1 MDVYPGRIVKSTAG
15 REKDKYFVVLDVIDD
30 LYCLIAD
37 GRTRKV
43 DMPKKKKIKHLV
55 LLDACSEGIKEKI
68 ETAQTVTNSMVRKEL
83 TSFNEDA
90 EM

>member
-1 MDVYPGRIVKSTAG
+1 MDVYPGLIVKSTAG
-15 REKDKYFVVLDVIDD
+15 RDKDKFFVVLGIIDD
-30 LYCLIAD
+30 IYCLIAD

-55 LLDACSEGIKEKI
+55 FLDACSEGIKDKI

-83 TSFNEDA
+83 KSFEDF

>member
-1 MDVYPGRIVKSTAG
+1 MDVYPGLIVKSTAG
-15 REKDKYFVVLDVIDD
+15 RDKDKFFVILGVVDGI
-30 LYCLIAD
+30 YCLISD

-43 DMPKKKKIKHLV
+43 DMPKKKKIKHLIAT
-55 LLDACSEGIKEKI
+55 DICSEGIKEKI

-83 TSFNEDA
+83 MAFDNG

>member
-1 MDVYPGRIVKSTAG
+1 LDVYPGRIVKSTAG
-15 REKDKYFVVLDVIDD
+15 REKDKFFVVLGMVDD
-30 LYCLIAD
+30 IYCLIAD

-43 DMPKKKKIKHLV
+43 DMPKKKKIKHLI
-55 LLDACSEGIKEKI
+55 ATEICSEGIKEKL

-83 TSFNEDA
+83 KAFEDG

>member
-15 REKDKYFVVLDVIDD
+15 RDKDKFFIVLGMVDEI
-30 LYCLIAD
+30 YCLIAD

-43 DMPKKKKIKHLV
+43 DMPKKKKIKHLI
-55 LLDACSEGIKEKI
+55 DTNICSEGIKEKL
-68 ETAQTVTNSMVRKEL
+68 EAAQTVTNSMVRKEL
-83 TSFNEDA
+83 KAFEDG